1 MTPLTPP
8 YRALPRSVRELIL
21 RDLARQTRTLKG
33 IAERH
38 HVPVDAVTAL
48 RNDFGPGPVELLTAA
63 EELARPQKP
72 APKPVATSPELD
84 ASERK
89 ECRAWALTTGR
100 TTASTGPL
108 PHAIVNAWIEAGRP
122 IAEAPPTPA
131 PAPAAD
137 PVEEEEVPAEQPVE
151 EAVPAD
157 DDHHG
162 DDPALAVADGPYCA
176 TCGDAEVIVRDGK
189 VTACACSPEDE
200 VVDAPIVCGACGE
213 PLPDPTADGCPYCDA
228 EFERVQA
235 DKHAEWSEFYVQCLT
250 IPELATECEAV
261 AAAVYRLR
269 DAHAE
274 HLHREQLIMRVQDA
288 IKPHLH
294 LTLNQVR
301 LVLDAI
307 EAA

>member
-1 MTPLTPP
+1 MPATEPTTADIP
-8 YRALPRSVRELIL
+8 RAVRHRIVSM
-21 RDLARQTRTLKG
+21 LARLMYP
-33 IAERH
+33 AERIAREN
-38 HVPVDAVTAL
+38 HVTVEIVEAL
-48 RNDFGPGPVELLTAA
+48 RAEHGPGVKELCEAA
-63 EELARPQKP
+63 EWLARPAK
-72 APKPVATSPELD
+72 ADKPKPTPTTGDGL
-84 ASERK
+84 ASTEERR
-89 ECRAWALTTGR
+89 ECRAWALVTGR
-100 TTASTGPL
+100 TTAGVGPL
-108 PHAIVNAWIEAGRP
+108 SRSIVEAWEAAGRP
-122 IAEAPPTPA
+122 EAPQSEPTP
-131 PAPAAD
+131 
-137 PVEEEEVPAEQPVE
+137 EPAEEPAE
-151 EAVPAD
+151 ETPD
-157 DDHHG
+157 DEP
-162 DDPALAVADGPYCA
+162 DDEPEA
-176 TCGDAEVIVRDGK
+176 AEV
-189 VTACACSPEDE
+189 TAGACSPEED
-200 VVDAPIVCGACGE
+200 VIDAPIVCGACGE
-213 PLPDPTADGCPYCDA
+213 PLPDPTADGCPYCGA